1 MSTRPSQDEPPAP
14 LTAYQPTPRRS
25 GGRQRQSILEAILK
39 SFIRS
44 LASSLG
50 RIIVKTLT
58 RRGR

>member
-1 MSTRPSQDEPPAP
+1 MSTRPSQDEPSTP
-14 LTAYQPTPRRS
+14 LAAYEPPPRRS

-50 RIIVKTLT
+50 RIIVRTLT
-58 RRGR
+58 GRGR